1 MSSCEIDPEFKMMV
15 EKDKEI
21 ESLNIENRLKD
32 SQIAKLELAL
42 LKANINSNNNE
53 QNAKDVQLAE
63 QKCVIIEK
71 DVEILQLNQRLS
83 KLEPHRIVLFKS

>member
-42 LKANINSNNNE
+42 LKANINSNINNE

-63 QKCVIIEK
+63 QKCAIIEK
-71 DVEILQLNQRLS
+71 DVEILQLKQLLS
-83 KLEPHRIVLFKS
+83 KLQPQLVFFKS